1 MNLIE
6 VDGQLLDAEEF
17 LLNISLDQDHCIT
30 ISGMKAT
37 LNLFC
42 DGSYALMLKVVLT
55 EDEDG
60 AYDVDR
66 LESKVEVIKDLASKG
81 FFLRGCD
88 GYVACFKDGKIDGL
102 KDALFEAI
110 DCFKI

>member
-1 MNLIE
+1 
-6 VDGQLLDAEEF
+6 
-17 LLNISLDQDHCIT
+17 
-30 ISGMKAT
+30 MKAK

-60 AYDVDR
+60 AYDVDL
-66 LESKVEVIKDLASKG
+66 LESKVEIIKDLASKG

-88 GYVACFKDGKIDGL
+88 GYVACFKDGKIDEL
-102 KDALFEAI
+102 KDTLFEAI
-110 DCFKI
+110 ECFKI

>member
-55 EDEDG
+55 DEDG

-102 KDALFEAI
+102 RDALFEAI